1 MAGVS
6 GVAVL
11 RAAERD
17 AAPWKNGGGVTR
29 EVAAHP
35 ADSGLDGFHWRVS
48 LADVA
53 QGGPF
58 SVFPGVDRVIT
69 VVRGA
74 GMVLTVDGV
83 EHRIDRR
90 YRPFAFPGDA
100 GTDCRLLEG
109 PLLDFNVMTR
119 RDRTAVRVDIVT
131 GRTELSG
138 PDTLAVLLD
147 GTAGLEGGGAELG
160 ALDAVRVTGGAADV
174 LDVRGTAAVLVF
186 APGVTAAARP

>member
-1 MAGVS
+1 MAGVT
-6 GVAVL
+6 VL
-11 RAAERD
+11 RAAERE
-17 AAPWKNGGGVTR
+17 ASPWKNGGGVTR

-35 ADSGLDGFHWRVS
+35 EGSGVDGFHWRVS

-53 QGGPF
+53 QGGSF

-83 EHRIDRR
+83 EHRMDER
-90 YRPFAFPGDA
+90 YRPFAFPGGV

-119 RDRTAVRVDIVT
+119 RDRASVRVDIVA
-131 GRTELSG
+131 GRTALSG
-138 PDTLAVLLD
+138 PDTLAVVLD
-147 GTAGLEGGGAELG
+147 GTARLEGDGTELG
-160 ALDAVRVTGGAADV
+160 ALDAVRLTGAATDV
-174 LDVRGTAAVLVF
+174 LDVLGTAAVLVF
-186 APGVTAAARP
+186 STVSDRAVR

>member
-1 MAGVS
+1 MAGVT
-6 GVAVL
+6 VL
-11 RAAERD
+11 RAAERE
-17 AAPWKNGGGVTR
+17 ASPWKNGGGVTR

-35 ADSGLDGFHWRVS
+35 EGSGVDGFHWRVS

-69 VVRGA
+69 VVRGV

-83 EHRIDRR
+83 EHRIDER

-119 RDRTAVRVDIVT
+119 RDRTSVRVDIVS
-131 GRTELSG
+131 GRTALSG
-138 PDTLAVLLD
+138 PDTLAVVLD
-147 GTAGLEGGGAELG
+147 GTAGLEGGGTELG
-160 ALDAVRVTGGAADV
+160 ALDAVRLTGAAAEV

-186 APGVTAAARP
+186 RPVSDPAGR

>member
-1 MAGVS
+1 MA

-11 RAAERD
+11 RAAGRE
-17 AAPWKNGGGVTR
+17 ALPWKNGGGVTR
-29 EVAAHP
+29 EVAAYP
-35 ADSGLDGFHWRVS
+35 EGAGLAGFHWRVS

-119 RDRTAVRVDIVT
+119 RDRTSVRVDVVI
-131 GRTELSG
+131 GRTVLSG
-138 PDTLAVLLD
+138 PDTLAVVLD
-147 GTAGLEGGGAELG
+147 GTARLEGEGEGAELG
-160 ALDAVRVTGGAADV
+160 VLDAVRLTGAATHS
-174 LDVRGTAAVLVF
+174 LDVRGTAAVLAFTPVSDR
-186 APGVTAAARP
+186 ADR